1 MKNVWGL
8 IVLVMIIV
16 ASPISTFARL
26 GETEAECLNRYGK
39 SATTFAPLL
48 DGAINREYNYQ
59 GWRIRAAFINGKAV
73 RLEYRRTGKT
83 AESPRIQPD
92 EAQAVLAGEA
102 GEGQWKEKS
111 NSINPIAS
119 FLDTQSR
126 PKTWKNTN
134 GNIAYFTV
142 AKLAL
147 VVETPEA
154 EAFTKA
160 YREEKEQ
167 QRKASTPKF

>member
-1 MKNVWGL
+1 MKNAWGF
-8 IVLVMIIV
+8 IVFVMMVV
-16 ASPISTFARL
+16 AAPVSTFARL

-39 SATTFAPLL
+39 SSTTYSPLL

-59 GWRIRAAFINGKAV
+59 GWRIRVAFINGKTV
-73 RLEYRRTGKT
+73 RIEYNKT
-83 AESPRIQPD
+83 EKVAGAPFIQPD
-92 EAQAVLAGEA
+92 EAQAILAGET
-102 GEGQWKEKS
+102 GGGQWKEKS

-134 GNIAYFTV
+134 GNVAYFTV

-154 EAFTKA
+154 EAFVKA
-160 YREEKEQ
+160 YREEKER